1 MKKLSKKLLLS
12 GLAALTIYSGFNT
25 IDISTTYAK
34 VNYDVFDL
42 EAHRGGIDV
51 RPENTLYSYAYAIEL
66 GATSIECDMQL
77 TKDGQIVMS
86 HNPIL
91 NSDITRDKN
100 GNYIENN
107 KYDIRLMT
115 VDELKKFD
123 VGVMD
128 QNCGEYYDLHGK
140 TQFTYDAKIPTLEEL
155 MQLIQSY
162 DDKNI
167 VLNIETKSY
176 PDPASAGYKNNAD
189 PKKFVEVFN
198 NIVKKY
204 DMEDRVV
211 LQSFD
216 WQTLIEMKKLNPN
229 ISTSALWQEQPS
241 WGRDSE
247 SLRRYEKKKSPW
259 LGGLDIKDYQGNP
272 VKAAHA
278 IGADI
283 ISPYYTEIS
292 KQDVDEAHSLGMKVV
307 PWTVN
312 NEKDMTMLLDM
323 GVDGIISDKP
333 WLLKQVLEKRNIK
346 LHTPTVNVDSPYHT
360 GTDHKDTA
368 PTKAGNGNDADRKST
383 RLNSS
388 HEWISRMPSS
398 A

>member
-42 EAHRGGIDV
+42 EAHRGGRDI

-91 NSDITRDKN
+91 NSDITRDEN

-128 QNCGEYYDLHGK
+128 PNCGEYYDLHGK

-155 MQLIQSY
+155 MQLIQPY
-162 DDKNI
+162 GDKNI

-312 NEKDMTMLLDM
+312 NEKDMNMLLDM

-368 PTKAGNGNDADRKST
+368 PTEAGNGNDA
-383 RLNSS
+383 
-388 HEWISRMPSS
+388 
-398 A
+398 AY

>member
-12 GLAALTIYSGFNT
+12 GLAALTIYSGFNN

-42 EAHRGGIDV
+42 EAHRGGRDV

-91 NSDITRDKN
+91 NSDITRDEN

-128 QNCGEYYDLHGK
+128 LNCGEYYDLHGK

-162 DDKNI
+162 GDKNI

-292 KQDVDEAHSLGMKVV
+292 KQDVDEAHSLGIKVV

-312 NEKDMTMLLDM
+312 NEKDMNMLLDM

-346 LHTPTVNVDSPYHT
+346 LHTPTINVDSPYHT

-368 PTKAGNGNDADRKST
+368 PTEAGNGNDA
-383 RLNSS
+383 
-388 HEWISRMPSS
+388 
-398 A
+398 AY

>member
-12 GLAALTIYSGFNT
+12 GLAALTIYSGFNN

-42 EAHRGGIDV
+42 EAHRGGRDV

-91 NSDITRDKN
+91 NSDITRDEN

-128 QNCGEYYDLHGK
+128 PNCGEYYDLHGK

-162 DDKNI
+162 GDKNI
-167 VLNIETKSY
+167 ILNIETKSY
-176 PDPASAGYKNNAD
+176 PDPAIAGYKNNAD

-312 NEKDMTMLLDM
+312 NEKDMNMLLDM

-368 PTKAGNGNDADRKST
+368 PTEAGNGNDA
-383 RLNSS
+383 
-388 HEWISRMPSS
+388 
-398 A
+398 AY

>member
-42 EAHRGGIDV
+42 EAHRGGRDV

-128 QNCGEYYDLHGK
+128 PNCGEYYDLHGK

-162 DDKNI
+162 GDKNI
-167 VLNIETKSY
+167 ILNIETKSY

-368 PTKAGNGNDADRKST
+368 PTEAGNGNDA
-383 RLNSS
+383 
-388 HEWISRMPSS
+388 
-398 A
+398 AY

>member
-42 EAHRGGIDV
+42 EAHRGGRDV

-91 NSDITRDKN
+91 NSDITRDEN

-123 VGVMD
+123 VSVMD
-128 QNCGEYYDLHGK
+128 PNCGEYYDLHGK

-162 DDKNI
+162 GDKNI
-167 VLNIETKSY
+167 VSNIETIFY
-176 PDPASAGYKNNAD
+176 PDPTSAEYRNNAD
-189 PKKFVEVFN
+189 PKKFVEIFN

-229 ISTSALWQEQPS
+229 ISTSALWQKQPS

-247 SLRRYEKKKSPW
+247 SLRRYEKKKSSW

-278 IGADI
+278 IGTDI

-312 NEKDMTMLLDM
+312 NEKDMNMLLDM
-323 GVDGIISDKP
+323 GVDGIISYKP
-333 WLLKQVLEKRNIK
+333 
-346 LHTPTVNVDSPYHT
+346 
-360 GTDHKDTA
+360 
-368 PTKAGNGNDADRKST
+368 
-383 RLNSS
+383 
-388 HEWISRMPSS
+388 
-398 A
+398 

>member
-12 GLAALTIYSGFNT
+12 GLAALTIYSGFNN

-42 EAHRGGIDV
+42 EAHRGGRDV

-91 NSDITRDKN
+91 NSDITRDEN
-100 GNYIENN
+100 GNYIKNN

-162 DDKNI
+162 GDKNI

-189 PKKFVEVFN
+189 PKKFVEVYN

-312 NEKDMTMLLDM
+312 NEKDMNMLLDM

-368 PTKAGNGNDADRKST
+368 PTKAGNGNDA
-383 RLNSS
+383 
-388 HEWISRMPSS
+388 
-398 A
+398 AY

>member
-1 MKKLSKKLLLS
+1 MKKLSKKLLFS

-42 EAHRGGIDV
+42 EAHRGGRDV

-91 NSDITRDKN
+91 NSDITRDEN

-128 QNCGEYYDLHGK
+128 PNCGEYYDLHGK

-162 DDKNI
+162 GDKNI

-312 NEKDMTMLLDM
+312 NEKDMNMLLDM

-368 PTKAGNGNDADRKST
+368 PTEAGTAM
-383 RLNSS
+383 
-388 HEWISRMPSS
+388 MPLTKP
-398 A
+398 

>member
-12 GLAALTIYSGFNT
+12 GLAALTVYSGYNN

-42 EAHRGGIDV
+42 EAHRGGRDV

-91 NSDITRDKN
+91 NSDITRDEN

-128 QNCGEYYDLHGK
+128 PNCGEYYDLHGK

-162 DDKNI
+162 GDKNI

-312 NEKDMTMLLDM
+312 NEKDMNMLLDM

-346 LHTPTVNVDSPYHT
+346 LHTPTINVDSPVHIIQEQIIKT
-360 GTDHKDTA
+360 QPLQKLVTA
-368 PTKAGNGNDADRKST
+368 MMPLTK
-383 RLNSS
+383 
-388 HEWISRMPSS
+388 P
-398 A
+398 

>member
-1 MKKLSKKLLLS
+1 MKKLSKKLLFS

-42 EAHRGGIDV
+42 EAHRGGRDV

-91 NSDITRDKN
+91 NSDITRDEN

-128 QNCGEYYDLHGK
+128 PNCGEYYDLHGK

-162 DDKNI
+162 GDKNI

-229 ISTSALWQEQPS
+229 ISTSALWQKQPS

-312 NEKDMTMLLDM
+312 NEKDMNMLLDM

-346 LHTPTVNVDSPYHT
+346 LHTPTINVDSPYHT

-368 PTKAGNGNDADRKST
+368 PTESGNGNDA
-383 RLNSS
+383 
-388 HEWISRMPSS
+388 
-398 A
+398 AY

>member
-42 EAHRGGIDV
+42 EAHRGGRDV

-91 NSDITRDKN
+91 NSDITRDEN

-128 QNCGEYYDLHGK
+128 PNCGEYYDLHGK

-162 DDKNI
+162 GDKNI

-189 PKKFVEVFN
+189 PNKFVEVFN

-312 NEKDMTMLLDM
+312 NEKDMNMLLDM

-346 LHTPTVNVDSPYHT
+346 LHTPTINVDSPYHT

-368 PTKAGNGNDADRKST
+368 PTEAGNGNDA
-383 RLNSS
+383 
-388 HEWISRMPSS
+388 
-398 A
+398 AY

>member
-12 GLAALTIYSGFNT
+12 GLAALTIYSGFNN

-42 EAHRGGIDV
+42 EAHRGGRDV

-128 QNCGEYYDLHGK
+128 PNCGEYYDLHGK

-162 DDKNI
+162 GDKNI

-307 PWTVN
+307 PCTVN
-312 NEKDMTMLLDM
+312 NEKDMNMLLDM

-368 PTKAGNGNDADRKST
+368 PTKAGNGNDA
-383 RLNSS
+383 
-388 HEWISRMPSS
+388 
-398 A
+398 AY

>member
-1 MKKLSKKLLLS
+1 MNTNEKTIQKLLLS
-12 GLAALTIYSGFNT
+12 GLAALTIYSGFNN

-42 EAHRGGIDV
+42 EAHRGGRDV

-91 NSDITRDKN
+91 NSDITRDEN

-128 QNCGEYYDLHGK
+128 PNCGEYYDLHGK

-162 DDKNI
+162 GDKNI

-259 LGGLDIKDYQGNP
+259 LDGLDIKDYQGNP

-312 NEKDMTMLLDM
+312 NEKDMNMLLDM

-346 LHTPTVNVDSPYHT
+346 LHTPTINVDSPYHT

-368 PTKAGNGNDADRKST
+368 PTEAGNSNDA
-383 RLNSS
+383 
-388 HEWISRMPSS
+388 
-398 A
+398 AY

>member
-42 EAHRGGIDV
+42 EAHRGGRDV

-91 NSDITRDKN
+91 NSDITRDEN

-128 QNCGEYYDLHGK
+128 PNCGEYYDLHGK

-162 DDKNI
+162 GDKNI

-307 PWTVN
+307 PRTVN
-312 NEKDMTMLLDM
+312 NEKDMNMLLDM

-368 PTKAGNGNDADRKST
+368 PTEAGNGNDA
-383 RLNSS
+383 
-388 HEWISRMPSS
+388 
-398 A
+398 AY

>member
-1 MKKLSKKLLLS
+1 MKKLSKKLLFS

-42 EAHRGGIDV
+42 EAHRGGRDV

-91 NSDITRDKN
+91 NSDITRDEN

-128 QNCGEYYDLHGK
+128 PNCGEYYDLHGK

-162 DDKNI
+162 GDKNI

-278 IGADI
+278 ISADI

-292 KQDVDEAHSLGMKVV
+292 KKDVDEAHSLGMKVI

-312 NEKDMTMLLDM
+312 NEKDMNMLLDM

-368 PTKAGNGNDADRKST
+368 PTEAGNGNDA
-383 RLNSS
+383 
-388 HEWISRMPSS
+388 
-398 A
+398 AY

>member
-12 GLAALTIYSGFNT
+12 GLAALTIYSGYNN

-42 EAHRGGIDV
+42 EAHRGGRDV

-91 NSDITRDKN
+91 NSDITRDEN

-128 QNCGEYYDLHGK
+128 PNCGEYYDLHGK

-162 DDKNI
+162 GDKNI

-259 LGGLDIKDYQGNP
+259 LDGLDIKDYQGNP

-312 NEKDMTMLLDM
+312 NEKDMNMLLDM

-346 LHTPTVNVDSPYHT
+346 LHTPTINVDSPYHT

-368 PTKAGNGNDADRKST
+368 PTEAGNGNDA
-383 RLNSS
+383 
-388 HEWISRMPSS
+388 
-398 A
+398 AY